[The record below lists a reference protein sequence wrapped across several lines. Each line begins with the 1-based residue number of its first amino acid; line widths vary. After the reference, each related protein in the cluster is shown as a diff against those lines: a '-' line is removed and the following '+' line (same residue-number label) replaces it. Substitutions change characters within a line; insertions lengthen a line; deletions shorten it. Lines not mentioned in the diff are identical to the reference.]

1 MQHPRADAFIIDP
14 IRPGSLT
21 TPNLAYTAAMRDFS
35 PEPPLEA
42 KGPRVGDKPE
52 VAGGL
57 SAAINSLVVSLRQL
71 GPGRTYGAWRGVNK
85 TEGFDCP
92 GCAWADPDG
101 TPHVVEFC
109 ENGAKAFA
117 DDASTRICGPEL
129 FARYSVAELAQQSD
143 LWLNAQGRIPRPMFL
158 AAGEDHYR
166 PIGWDD
172 AFGVVAGELRA
183 CTDPNQ
189 AVFYTSGKA
198 INESAFLFQLLARR
212 FGTNNLPDCSNM
224 CHESSGVALKE
235 ALGAGKAT
243 VTLQDLEGADVIVI
257 IGQNPGTNHP
267 RMLASLQVAKKRG
280 ARIIAINPLK
290 EVGLTRFIHPQDPL
304 ALLGSGT
311 ALADLYLQVRING
324 DVALLQGLAKCLL
337 AAGVMDQDFVE
348 TYAHGFAEYRQH
360 IEAADWNLIVRES
373 GISRSQIEE
382 AAAMLAKSRG
392 TVACWA
398 MGLTQHENALDNIR
412 ELTNLLLIGGH
423 IGRPNAGLFCVRGHS
438 NVQGDRTMGI
448 AEHMPESFYAG
459 VDREFGISCPRARGS
474 NTVEAIEAMLAGRVR
489 VFVSLGGNFLSA
501 TPDTHAVARGLRQTR
516 LSVSIATRLNRSHLV
531 TGDAA
536 LILPCLSRTELNQ
549 TGSVENTVS
558 WVSPT
563 RGIFPP
569 ISRELRSEAEI
580 VAGIADALF
589 STDWGREYAGDYR
602 RLREKIARIV
612 PGFENYNERLDSGG
626 FYAPVPPK
634 QREFRTASGKAE
646 FAVCQ
651 IQSLPLQP
659 GQLVLTTI
667 RTHDQ
672 FNTVVYG
679 NNDRY
684 RGIHNGRRVVFMNL
698 EDVRERGL
706 RAEQLVDL
714 TSHYQGETRTARG
727 FRVVPYDLPRG
738 NAATYFPEAN
748 PLVPLGQR
756 ARGSMTPASKS
767 VIVSVA
773 ASKVSYNRA

>member
-1 MQHPRADAFIIDP
+1 
-14 IRPGSLT
+14 
-21 TPNLAYTAAMRDFS
+21 MRDFS
-35 PEPPLEA
+35 PEPPLESQA
-42 KGPRVGDKPE
+42 PRVEDRPH

-57 SAAINSLVVSLRQL
+57 TAAVKSLLISLRQL

-85 TEGFDCP
+85 TDGFDCP

-117 DDASTRICGPEL
+117 DDASTRLCGPEV
-129 FARYSVAELAQQSD
+129 FRKHSVAELAQQSD

-158 AAGEDHYR
+158 PASQDHYR

-172 AFGVVAGELRA
+172 AFRLVADELRA

-243 VTLQDLEGADVIVI
+243 VTLQDLEGADVIVV

-267 RMLASLQVAKKRG
+267 RMLASLEVAKKRG
-280 ARIIAINPLK
+280 AKIIAINPLK

-311 ALADLYLQVRING
+311 ALADLYLQLRING

-337 AAGVMDQDFVE
+337 AAGAIDQDFIE
-348 TYAHGFAEYRQH
+348 KYSQGFAEYRRH
-360 IEAADWNLIVRES
+360 IETADWDLIVRES
-373 GISRSQIEE
+373 GITREQIEK
-382 AAAMLAKSRG
+382 AAAMLAQSRG

-398 MGLTQHENALDNIR
+398 MGITQHENAVDNVR

-423 IGRPNAGLFCVRGHS
+423 VGRPNAGLFCVRGHS

-459 VDREFGISCPRARGS
+459 VEREFGFPCPRARGY
-474 NTVEAIEAMLAGRVR
+474 NTVEAIEAMVAGKVG

-501 TPDTHAVARGLRQTR
+501 TPDTHAVARGLRRTR
-516 LSVSIATRLNRSHLV
+516 LSVSIATRLNRAHLV

-536 LILPCLSRTELNQ
+536 LLLPCLSRSELNQ

-569 ISRELRSEAEI
+569 ISPELRSEAEI

-589 STDWGREYAGDYR
+589 GTDWIHDYAGDYR
-602 RLREKIARIV
+602 RLRDKIARIV

-646 FAVCQ
+646 FAICQ
-651 IQSLPLQP
+651 IQPLQLEP
-659 GQLVLTTI
+659 GQLVLTSI

-679 NNDRY
+679 NDDRY
-684 RGIHNGRRVVFMNL
+684 RGIRNGRRVVFLNP
-698 EDVRERGL
+698 EDMKERGL
-706 RAEQLVDL
+706 VAQQLVDL
-714 TSHYQGETRTARG
+714 TSHYRGETRTARG
-727 FRVVPYDLPRG
+727 FRVVPYDLQRG

-767 VIVSVA
+767 VIVSISPA
-773 ASKVSYNRA
+773 